1 MPKGST
7 RIRKDR
13 VKEMTTPGK
22 TPNVTVAGSGA
33 AGMRDATVRMKQ
45 VVGGGSV
52 LRQLGAE
59 GKKTEVAMLQKLEE
73 TDGNESSR
81 RTDVP
86 LEVEKAAIV
95 EYAAGGSPSAIA
107 VKYDVQ
113 QDFVRHALKRRFGS
127 FEAGKRALQ
136 GLVMENALACQVQA
150 AQHIHE
156 MSGPQA
162 VMSGAILID
171 KMIAIEKSIQETPK
185 TINFGALAEIGAD
198 LKALREIVPRAD
210 KNSTQG

>member
-1 MPKGST
+1 MPKGIT
-7 RIRKDR
+7 RARKGNLKTMVGTGR
-13 VKEMTTPGK
+13 TPGC
-22 TPNVTVAGSGA
+22 TVVGSGA
-33 AGMRDATVRMKQ
+33 AGQKDATVRMKQ
-45 VVGGGSV
+45 VVGGGSA
-52 LRQLGAE
+52 LQQLGAA
-59 GKKTEVAMLQKLEE
+59 GKEAEVAMLQKLEE
-73 TDGNESSR
+73 TDAVPR

-95 EYAAGGSPSAIA
+95 EYASGVGPTAIA

-113 QDFVRHALKRRFGS
+113 QQFVQHALRRRFGS
-127 FEAGKRALQ
+127 AEAGKRALI
-136 GLVMENALACQVQA
+136 GLVTENALACQVQA

-185 TINFGALAEIGAD
+185 TINFGAMAEIGRS
-198 LKALREIVPRAD
+198 LKNLRSLVPR
-210 KNSTQG
+210 TVVEE